1 MSYSCPVNFET
12 VDSYVARFVAFL
24 VSSLLVVYM
33 STFDIFILYALFLD
47 FVVRLFYEKKYSV
60 VFQIAR
66 YLKKVFKLKNCPTD
80 GGAKRLAGY
89 FGIFFISLLIV
100 SNYLNLH
107 TFSMIVSVVFLTC
120 ALLEAFFSYC
130 VGCKIYYIIKKI
142 FPKFMS

>member
-12 VDSYVARFVAFL
+12 VDSYVARFVAFI

-33 STFDIFILYALFLD
+33 FTFDIFILYALFLD
-47 FVVRLFYEKKYSV
+47 FIVRLFYERKYSV
-60 VFQIAR
+60 VFQIAKF
-66 YLKKVFKLKNCPTD
+66 LKKFFKLKNSPTD

-89 FGIFFISLLIV
+89 FGIFFISLLIAA
-100 SNYLNLH
+100 NYLNLQM
-107 TFSMIVSVVFLTC
+107 FSMIVSVIFLTC

>member
-1 MSYSCPVNFET
+1 MSYTCPVNFET
-12 VDSYVARFVAFL
+12 VDSYVARFVAFI

-47 FVVRLFYEKKYSV
+47 FLVRLFYERKYSV
-60 VFQIAR
+60 VFQIAKF
-66 YLKKVFKLKNCPTD
+66 LKKVFKLKNSPTD

-100 SNYLNLH
+100 SNYLNLYM
-107 TFSMIVSVVFLTC
+107 FSMIVSVIFLTC